1 MAEDNKEKLHI
12 RLHVY
17 DMDISVAV
25 PVEEEALYREAAI
38 LITNTLNS
46 YASVFKGHRSEKEI
60 MYMALIEI
68 ALRFEKEAKRNDAK
82 PYRDIL
88 VKLTSEIEGVVKG

>member
-1 MAEDNKEKLHI
+1 MAEGNKEKLHI

-46 YASVFKGHRSEKEI
+46 YASVFTGHRSEKEI

-68 ALRFEKEAKRNDAK
+68 ALRFEKEAKRNDTK

>member
-1 MAEDNKEKLHI
+1 MAEGNKEKLHI

-25 PVEEEALYREAAI
+25 PVEEETLYREAAI

-46 YASVFKGHRSEKEI
+46 YASVFMGHRSEKEI

-68 ALRFEKEAKRNDAK
+68 ALRFEKEAKRNDTK